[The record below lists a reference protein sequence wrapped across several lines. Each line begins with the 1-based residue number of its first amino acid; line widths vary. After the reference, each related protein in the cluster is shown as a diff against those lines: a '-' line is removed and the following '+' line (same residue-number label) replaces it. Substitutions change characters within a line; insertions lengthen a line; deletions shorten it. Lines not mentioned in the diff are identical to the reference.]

1 MVFGEKDST
10 LGIQAMILYLLWGV
24 LIGLLFHLALY
35 ATKQEV
41 VFSEVL
47 LVILAWPIMILLL
60 VFALINE
67 FIKND

>member
-1 MVFGEKDST
+1 MVFGKKDST

-24 LIGLLFHLALY
+24 LIGLLFHLALN

-47 LVILAWPIMILLL
+47 LVILAWPIMILLF

>member
-1 MVFGEKDST
+1 VVFGEEDST
-10 LGIQAMILYLLWGV
+10 LGIQTMILYLIWGV
-24 LIGLLFHLALY
+24 LIGLSFHLALN

-47 LVILAWPIMILLL
+47 LVILAWPIMILLF

-67 FIKND
+67 FFRND

>member
-1 MVFGEKDST
+1 
-10 LGIQAMILYLLWGV
+10 MILYLLWGV
-24 LIGLLFHLALY
+24 LIGLLFHLMLN

-47 LVILAWPIMILLL
+47 LVILAWPIMILLF